1 MKTANL
7 LLFFI
12 KVSGQQLSAA
22 VLEGR
27 IGVSISQRIRGLNH
41 KLEERQQSVKDK
53 NEEIQELMHHHE
65 ALEKVVLTQ

>member
-65 ALEKVVLTQ
+65 ALKKVVLTQ